1 MRDPDRR
8 DLWSVLRGRGTP
20 SLRGLL
26 TRVVVGVG
34 LVLGVLSALAIIGVY
49 ASTASYRDDRQTA
62 VTRATTAESIL
73 ADLLNAETGVS
84 GYTLTGRPN

>member
-49 ASTASYRDDRQTA
+49 ASTASYRDDQQTA
-62 VTRATTAESIL
+62 VTRASPRSLSARARPTAS
-73 ADLLNAETGVS
+73 
-84 GYTLTGRPN
+84 GRPPPTMAKPP

>member
-26 TRVVVGVG
+26 TRVVVGVAV
-34 LVLGVLSALAIIGVY
+34 VLGILAILAVVGVV
-49 ASTASYRDDRQTA
+49 ASTAS
-62 VTRATTAESIL
+62 
-73 ADLLNAETGVS
+73 
-84 GYTLTGRPN
+84 